1 MKEKYFFLKQNITKK
16 NMIKIC
22 QITIELFLTLQ
33 ELINFKKNQQP
44 VNSSEIKY
52 CRVSILSLVN
62 EDFWLMEKALGL
74 HCFGHYYFAIIL
86 FYFILF
92 YSFSF
97 FPFSDPTVSWE
108 YQMLTF
114 HLYGENIYN

>member
-1 MKEKYFFLKQNITKK
+1 
-16 NMIKIC
+16 MIKIC

-52 CRVSILSLVN
+52 CRVSILGLVN
-62 EDFWLMEKALGL
+62 EDFWLMEKAFGL
-74 HCFGHYYFAIIL
+74 HCFASLLLRHYFIL

-92 YSFSF
+92 YFIHFHF
-97 FPFSDPTVSWE
+97 FHFRI
-108 YQMLTF
+108 QQ
-114 HLYGENIYN
+114 

>member
-74 HCFGHYYFAIIL
+74 HCFASLLLRH
-86 FYFILF
+86 YFILF
-92 YSFSF
+92 IFIFSIF
-97 FPFSDPTVSWE
+97 GSNSKLGISNVDISSIWRE
-108 YQMLTF
+108 Y
-114 HLYGENIYN
+114 I